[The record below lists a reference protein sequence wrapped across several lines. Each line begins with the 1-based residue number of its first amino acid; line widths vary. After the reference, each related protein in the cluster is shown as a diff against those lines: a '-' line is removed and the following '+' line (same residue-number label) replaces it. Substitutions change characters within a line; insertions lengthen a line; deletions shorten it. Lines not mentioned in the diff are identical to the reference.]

1 MEPICVLK
9 NAVIAHDNIPTLKD
23 VNLSVN
29 PGEFVYIIGK
39 TGTGKTTLLRALFA
53 DLPVNQGEAMV
64 CGFNLRKLKPKE
76 IPMLRRKLGMVFQ
89 DFRLL
94 TDRSVYENLSFV
106 LKATGWNKKKEIDLR
121 INEVLEMVGLSFK
134 GYKMPHELSGGEQ
147 QRVVIARAILNNPQL
162 ILADEPTGNLDPE
175 TSEGIMRLLWEL
187 KQKGNTIIV
196 ATHDYET
203 LRKFNSRTIICTN
216 NTTSEQQDAVIDFI
230 ELEKQID
237 TILRAHKPE
246 SL

>member
-1 MEPICVLK
+1 MEPICELK
-9 NAVIAHDNIPTLKD
+9 NAVIAHDNMPTLKD

-39 TGTGKTTLLRALFA
+39 TGTGKTTLLRALFG

-106 LKATGWNKKKEIDLR
+106 LKATGWSKKKEIDLR

-187 KQKGNTIIV
+187 KQKGKTIIV

-203 LRKFNSRTIICTN
+203 LRKFNSRTIICAN

-237 TILRAHKPE
+237 SILRANKPE